1 MVKTTESEEIEQKIP
16 EHHFVVDSGLKNIIG
31 QELITNDFVAIY
43 ELVKNSLD
51 AHASK
56 VDLVIENNL
65 IIIADNGKGML
76 VNEYVD
82 DVKSKWLRVAY
93 SAKKQGVEDESI
105 NDDFRKKYQTVNE
118 YLAVVK
124 V

>member
-1 MVKTTESEEIEQKIP
+1 M
-16 EHHFVVDSGLKNIIG
+16 
-31 QELITNDFVAIY
+31 ITNDFVAIY

-65 IIIADNGKGML
+65 IIIADDGKGML